1 MMVIS
6 DIDFERV
13 SKIGGDGDRERF
25 GNSVGVGFPSHF
37 TGRVSTSFR
46 YHLNVESGSQD
57 ACGAE

>member
-25 GNSVGVGFPSHF
+25 GNSVVLVSLHISRGEFLPPSG
-37 TGRVSTSFR
+37 TT
-46 YHLNVESGSQD
+46 
-57 ACGAE
+57 

>member
-13 SKIGGDGDRERF
+13 SKIGGDRDRERC

-37 TGRVSTSFR
+37 MGSF
-46 YHLNVESGSQD
+46 YLLQVPPE
-57 ACGAE
+57 CGVWVPGCLWC